1 MDSNIATTA
10 TTDVEN
16 TARLLRHWLADSKT
30 DWHEVQ
36 RAAAR
41 MAVEPRTS
49 STRAALALTGVVA
62 LLAQGKTREA
72 REQVGALALY
82 AALVLPDAYKACV
95 TTKEVSRTTE
105 AWGVVW
111 RVQGEAVRRTTDRE
125 ALIEALT

>member
-49 STRAALALTGVVA
+49 STRTALALTEVVA

-72 REQVGALALY
+72 REQAGALALY
-82 AALVLPDAYKACV
+82 AALVLPA
-95 TTKEVSRTTE
+95 E